1 MRNII
6 VFILLFL
13 SAQFAAQPGGGG
25 GLRVLNVYDE
35 HKRPIDVKQLKI
47 KLLKLDSSVG
57 NIIAERDISSEHNF
71 HVGRDGKKTIALP
84 PSDYFSNTQGLV
96 ITYKNKD
103 YRVDFKYIIK
113 SNGAGHV
120 EEIDSLVLFKP
131 YVLRKRTYGGI
142 SINRKEYYKFYLLR
156 EIADKYLDWGVTP
169 ETYKRLS
176 AIDLMFD
183 ASEYAYNYKPKPW
196 MESFKQLYA
205 DYTERN
211 KHNKE
216 EYADYLKR
224 IDEMISKYGDLE
236 PFAVLKMRFLYEG
249 AYYKEFISYYEKKP
263 AGYRDFSKEAKQIYH
278 DLKEYDKGIVLAK
291 ERASEEKGKSERYF
305 RKFDY
310 ISYNFDWLFIKS
322 YYKNESIKN
331 ELESFVSKIDLDRDN
346 RFYSG
351 IIFKRFEELK
361 RYDSYRGKKKLTDK
375 EKKQKKCMEAN
386 LLEVFKEGCIWCN
399 DFEDCLKD

>member
-1 MRNII
+1 MRIII
-6 VFILLFL
+6 VIFLLVSVRL
-13 SAQFAAQPGGGG
+13 WGQPGGGG

-35 HKRPIDVKQLKI
+35 HKRPIDVEQLKV
-47 KLLKLDSSVG
+47 KLLKLDRVA
-57 NIIAERDISSEHNF
+57 NIVAEDDF
-71 HVGRDGKKTIALP
+71 CVGRNVKKMIVLP
-84 PSDYFSNTQGLV
+84 PSNLFSKTQGLV
-96 ITYKNKD
+96 ITYKNKT
-103 YRVDFKYIIK
+103 YRIDFENVRGM
-113 SNGAGHV
+113 NGAGHV

-131 YVLRKRTYGGI
+131 YILRKRTYGGI
-142 SINRKEYYKFYLLR
+142 SINRKEFYKFYLLR

-183 ASEYAYNYKPKPW
+183 APEYAYNYKPKPW

-211 KHNKE
+211 KHSKE

-224 IDEMISKYGDLE
+224 IDEMISKYGELE
-236 PFAVLKMRFLYEG
+236 PFAILKMRFLYEG

-263 AGYRDFSKEAKQIYH
+263 AGYRGFFKEAKQIYH

-291 ERASEEKGKSERYF
+291 ERASVEKRKSEEYF
-305 RKFDY
+305 REFDY

-322 YYKNESIKN
+322 YYKNKSIKN

-346 RFYSG
+346 RYYSG
-351 IIFKRFEELK
+351 IFKRFEELK

-375 EKKQKKCMEAN
+375 EKEQKKCVEAN
-386 LLEVFKEGCIWCN
+386 LLEVFKEGCISCN

>member
-1 MRNII
+1 MRIII
-6 VFILLFL
+6 VIFLLVSVRL
-13 SAQFAAQPGGGG
+13 WGQPGGGG

-35 HKRPIDVKQLKI
+35 HKRPVDVEQLKV
-47 KLLKLDSSVG
+47 KLLKLNRVA
-57 NIIAERDISSEHNF
+57 NIVAEDDF
-71 HVGRDGKKTIALP
+71 YVGRNVEKMIVLP
-84 PSDYFSNTQGLV
+84 PSDYFSKTQGLV
-96 ITYKNKD
+96 ITYKNKT
-103 YRVDFKYIIK
+103 YRIDFENVRGM
-113 SNGAGHV
+113 NGAGHV

-131 YVLRKRTYGGI
+131 YILRKRTYDDI
-142 SINRKEYYKFYLLR
+142 SINRKEYYKFYLLH
-156 EIADKYLDWGVTP
+156 EIAYKCLSWGVTP

-183 ASEYAYNYKPKPW
+183 APEYAYNYKPKPW
-196 MESFKQLYA
+196 MEDFKQLYA
-205 DYTERN
+205 DYTERRE
-211 KHNKE
+211 HSKE

-224 IDEMISKYGDLE
+224 IDEMISKYGELE
-236 PFAVLKMRFLYEG
+236 PFVILKMRFLYKG

-263 AGYRDFSKEAKQIYH
+263 AGYRGFFKEAKQIYH

-291 ERASEEKGKSERYF
+291 ERASVEKGKSERYF
-305 RKFDY
+305 REFDY

-322 YYKNESIKN
+322 YYKNKSIKN
-331 ELESFVSKIDLDRDN
+331 ELESFVSKIDLDKDD

-351 IIFKRFEELK
+351 IFKRFEELK

>member
-35 HKRPIDVKQLKI
+35 HKRPVDVEQLKV
-47 KLLKLDSSVG
+47 KLLKLNRVA
-57 NIIAERDISSEHNF
+57 NIVAEDDF
-71 HVGRDGKKTIALP
+71 YVGRNEKKMIVLP
-84 PSDYFSNTQGLV
+84 PSDYFSKTQGLV
-96 ITYKNKD
+96 ITYKNKT
-103 YRVDFKYIIK
+103 YRIDFENVRGM
-113 SNGAGHV
+113 NGAGRV

-131 YVLRKRTYGGI
+131 YILSKRFYDYQSLGMEEF
-142 SINRKEYYKFYLLR
+142 NKYYILR

-176 AIDLMFD
+176 AIDLMYD
-183 ASEYAYNYKPKPW
+183 SPEYANNRKPKPW
-196 MESFKQLYA
+196 MKSFKQLNV
-205 DYTERN
+205 DYRDSNT
-211 KHNKE
+211 HSKE
-216 EYADYLKR
+216 EYTDYLKR

-236 PFAVLKMRFLYEG
+236 PFVVLKMRFLYEG
-249 AYYKEFISYYEKKP
+249 AHYKEFIYYYEKKP
-263 AGYRDFSKEAKQIYH
+263 AGYRDFFKEAKQIYH

-291 ERASEEKGKSERYF
+291 ERASEEKRKSEEYF
-305 RKFDY
+305 REFDY

-322 YYKNESIKN
+322 YYKNKSIKN
-331 ELESFVSKIDLDRDN
+331 ELESFVSKIDLDKDD

-351 IIFKRFEELK
+351 IFKRFEELK

-386 LLEVFKEGCIWCN
+386 LLEVFKEGCIRC
-399 DFEDCLKD
+399 DFEDCFKD

>member
-1 MRNII
+1 MRILI
-6 VFILLFL
+6 VIFLLVSVRL
-13 SAQFAAQPGGGG
+13 WGQPGGGG

-35 HKRPIDVKQLKI
+35 HKRPVDVEQLKV
-47 KLLKLDSSVG
+47 KLLKLNRVA
-57 NIIAERDISSEHNF
+57 NIIAEEDF
-71 HVGRDGKKTIALP
+71 CVGRNVKKMIVIP
-84 PSDYFSNTQGLV
+84 PSNHFSNTQGLV
-96 ITYKNKD
+96 ITYKNKT
-103 YRVDFKYIIK
+103 YRIDFEGVIGT
-113 SNGAGHV
+113 NGAGRV

-131 YVLRKRTYGGI
+131 YILSKRSYGYQ
-142 SINRKEYYKFYLLR
+142 SLDMEEFNKYYILR
-156 EIADKYLDWGVTP
+156 EIADKYLSWGVTP
-169 ETYKRLS
+169 ETYKHLS
-176 AIDLMFD
+176 VIDLMYD
-183 ASEYAYNYKPKPW
+183 SPKYANNRKPKPW

-224 IDEMISKYGDLE
+224 IDEMISKYGELE
-236 PFAVLKMRFLYEG
+236 PFAILKMRFLYEG
-249 AYYKEFISYYEKKP
+249 AHYKEFISYYEKKP
-263 AGYRDFSKEAKQIYH
+263 AGYRGFFKEAKQIYH

-291 ERASEEKGKSERYF
+291 ERASEEKRESERYF

-322 YYKNESIKN
+322 YYKNKSIKN
-331 ELESFVSKIDLDRDN
+331 ELESFVSKIDLDKDG

-351 IIFKRFEELK
+351 MIFKRFEELK

-375 EKKQKKCMEAN
+375 EKEQKKCMEAN